1 MAVFEG
7 VEIQGHRGCR
17 GHMPEN
23 TLPAF
28 EKAIQ
33 LNVPVLEMDVCIS
46 RDLEVVVSHEPWF
59 NPELTEHP
67 IALKGPLENNL
78 YRLPYEAIAKVDV
91 GLHPHPR
98 FPEQI
103 KVPAWK
109 PLLVE
114 VLHLALTR
122 KPNIRFNIEIKS
134 RPEGDNRYHPEVND
148 FCQLV
153 WEVLDSF
160 EAMPQCTI
168 QSFDQRALR
177 WFKKAGYPG
186 PLSLLNENPIDLET
200 QLQQLGFHPEIY
212 SPDFSLINAALV
224 KECSHKKIEVVPW
237 TVNTLEEAERL
248 YALGLRTWIT
258 DYPEKFL

>member
-1 MAVFEG
+1 MFKE

-33 LNVPVLEMDVCIS
+33 LKVPVLEMDVCIS

-59 NPELTEHP
+59 SPELTDHP
-67 IALKGPLENNL
+67 IAMKGPLENNL

-91 GLHPHPR
+91 GLVPHPR

-103 KVPAWK
+103 KLPAWK
-109 PLLVE
+109 PLLGE
-114 VLHLALTR
+114 VLHLAITR

-160 EAMPQCTI
+160 DAMEQCTI
-168 QSFDQRALR
+168 QSFDKRALQ
-177 WFKKAGYPG
+177 WFKEANYKG
-186 PLSLLNENPIDLET
+186 PLSLLNEDPIELDSLLT
-200 QLQQLGFHPEIY
+200 QLGFHPEYY
-212 SPDFSLINAALV
+212 SPNFPLIDEALV
-224 KECSHKKIEVVPW
+224 KACESKQIKLLPW
-237 TVNTLEEAERL
+237 TVNTVEEANRL